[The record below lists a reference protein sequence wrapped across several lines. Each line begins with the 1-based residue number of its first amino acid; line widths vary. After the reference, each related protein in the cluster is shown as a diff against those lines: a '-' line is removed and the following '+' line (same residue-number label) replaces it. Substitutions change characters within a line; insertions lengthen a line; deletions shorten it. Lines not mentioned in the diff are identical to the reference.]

1 MESDDKVLIDEYEK
15 LQHLKDDLESNIKRI
30 RQRIIELAKQKDTN
44 ALFGTSKGCS
54 IKEYEKVVYPENKE
68 PLIALIKSKGLY
80 DQFSSLN
87 YFKLG
92 PKIIKNEIDSE
103 IIKLVTKEKA
113 YRVALFD
120 KNRVVVG

>member
-1 MESDDKVLIDEYEK
+1 M
-15 LQHLKDDLESNIKRI
+15 
-30 RQRIIELAKQKDTN
+30 
-44 ALFGTSKGCS
+44 
-54 IKEYEKVVYPENKE
+54 VYPENKE

-113 YRVALFD
+113 YRVTLFD